1 MLVLKG
7 LVGLH
12 RTVQLQLLQVITE
25 MQIKLIKRKTILQ
38 YVFKKTIINI
48 SEIWSHWDSQMF
60 VDGTVKWC
68 KLIAEQ

>member
-1 MLVLKG
+1 MKMCSTSL
-7 LVGLH
+7 
-12 RTVQLQLLQVITE
+12 VITE

-68 KLIAEQ
+68 NLIAEQ

>member
-1 MLVLKG
+1 MCSTSL
-7 LVGLH
+7 
-12 RTVQLQLLQVITE
+12 VITE